1 MYRHK
6 YEQNRTGLKIYLQIM
21 KLSLKNIAAVA
32 AAVLITASCGV
43 VSFTGRRQIL
53 MFSDGEIA
61 ALSDESYKEFMNTAR
76 LSSDPE
82 ATRMLKGVGQ
92 KMVSALESYMKK
104 NGQEEALSGLTW
116 EFQLVDSA
124 AVNAF
129 CLPNG
134 KIVFFDG
141 ILKYA
146 DTPDYIAVVMGHE
159 MAHAIA
165 KHGNERMSQEAAV
178 NLLGS
183 LASDA
188 VGLKKGAA
196 AQNLFNIGFGI
207 GSQVGLLL
215 PYSRKHE
222 YEADKIGMY
231 IMDIAGYNVNA
242 APEFW
247 EKMLEGGTGMSN
259 DFLSTHPSDA
269 KRIAALKEAIKTKPN
284 F

>member
-1 MYRHK
+1 M
-6 YEQNRTGLKIYLQIM
+6 NRTGLKIHLHIM

-76 LSSDPE
+76 LSSDLE

-104 NGQEEALSGLTW
+104 NGQEEVLSGLTW

-231 IMDIAGYNVNA
+231 IMDIAGYDVNA

-259 DFLSTHPSDA
+259 DFFSTHPSDA

>member
-1 MYRHK
+1 M
-6 YEQNRTGLKIYLQIM
+6 NRTGIKIYLQIM

-32 AAVLITASCGV
+32 AAVLMTASCGV

-82 ATRMLKGVGQ
+82 ATKMLKGVGQ

-104 NGQEEALSGLTW
+104 SGQEEALSGLSW

-134 KIVFFDG
+134 KIVFFEG

-165 KHGNERMSQEAAV
+165 KHGNERMSQESAM

-183 LASDA
+183 LASE
-188 VGLKKGAA
+188 VIGVSKGES
-196 AQNLFNIGFGI
+196 AQRLFEAGFGL
-207 GSQVGLLL
+207 GAQVGVLL

-231 IMDIAGYNVNA
+231 IMDIAGYDVNA
-242 APEFW
+242 APAFW
-247 EKMLEGGTGMSN
+247 EKMLEGGTGSAN

-269 KRIAALKEAIKTKPN
+269 KRIAALKDAIKTKPT

>member
-1 MYRHK
+1 M
-6 YEQNRTGLKIYLQIM
+6 NRTGIKIYLQIM

-32 AAVLITASCGV
+32 AAVLMTASCGV

-104 NGQEEALSGLTW
+104 NGQEEALNDLTW

-134 KIVFFDG
+134 KIVFFEG

-165 KHGNERMSQEAAV
+165 KHGNERMSQESAMS
-178 NLLGS
+178 LLGS
-183 LASDA
+183 LASE
-188 VGLKKGAA
+188 VIGVSKGES
-196 AQNLFNIGFGI
+196 AQRLFEAGFGL
-207 GSQVGLLL
+207 GAQVGVLL

-231 IMDIAGYNVNA
+231 IMDIAGYDVNA
-242 APEFW
+242 APAFW
-247 EKMLEGGTGMSN
+247 EKMLEGGTGSAN

>member
-1 MYRHK
+1 M
-6 YEQNRTGLKIYLQIM
+6 NRTGLKIYLQIM

-32 AAVLITASCGV
+32 AAVLMTASCGV

-61 ALSDESYKEFMNTAR
+61 SLSDESYKEFMNTAR
-76 LSSDPE
+76 LSSDLE

-269 KRIAALKEAIKTKPN
+269 KRIAALKEAIRTKPA

>member
-1 MYRHK
+1 M
-6 YEQNRTGLKIYLQIM
+6 NRTGLKIYLQIM

-104 NGQEEALSGLTW
+104 NGQEEVLSGLTW

-134 KIVFFDG
+134 KIVFFEG

-231 IMDIAGYNVNA
+231 IMDIAGYDVNA

-247 EKMLEGGTGMSN
+247 EKMLEGGSGMSN

>member
-1 MYRHK
+1 M
-6 YEQNRTGLKIYLQIM
+6 NRTGLKIYLQIM
-21 KLSLKNIAAVA
+21 KLYLKNIAAVA

-61 ALSDESYKEFMNTAR
+61 SLSDESYKEFMNTAR
-76 LSSDPE
+76 LSSDME

-165 KHGNERMSQEAAV
+165 KHGNERMSQETAV

-231 IMDIAGYNVNA
+231 IMDIAGYDVNA

-259 DFLSTHPSDA
+259 DFFSTHPSDA

-284 F
+284 L

>member
-1 MYRHK
+1 M
-6 YEQNRTGLKIYLQIM
+6 NRTGLKIYLQIM
-21 KLSLKNIAAVA
+21 KLSIKNIAAVA

-53 MFSDGEIA
+53 MFSDGEIVS
-61 ALSDESYKEFMNTAR
+61 LSDESYKEFMNTAR

-178 NLLGS
+178 NMLGS

-259 DFLSTHPSDA
+259 DFFSTHPSDA

>member
-1 MYRHK
+1 
-6 YEQNRTGLKIYLQIM
+6 M
-21 KLSLKNIAAVA
+21 KLSLKNIAAVT

-61 ALSDESYKEFMNTAR
+61 SLSDESYKEFMNTAR
-76 LSSDPE
+76 LSSDLE

-165 KHGNERMSQEAAV
+165 KHGNERMSQESAMS
-178 NLLGS
+178 LLGS
-183 LASDA
+183 LASEVIGA
-188 VGLKKGAA
+188 SKGES
-196 AQNLFNIGFGI
+196 AQRLFEAGFGL
-207 GSQVGLLL
+207 GAQVGVLL

-231 IMDIAGYNVNA
+231 IMDIAGYDVNA
-242 APEFW
+242 APAFW
-247 EKMLEGGTGMSN
+247 EKMLEGSGGSSN

-269 KRIAALKEAIKTKPN
+269 KRIAALKEAIRTKPA

>member
-1 MYRHK
+1 M
-6 YEQNRTGLKIYLQIM
+6 NRTGLKIYLQIM
-21 KLSLKNIAAVA
+21 KLSIKNIAAVA
-32 AAVLITASCGV
+32 AAVLMTASCGV

-231 IMDIAGYNVNA
+231 IMDIAGYDVNA

-259 DFLSTHPSDA
+259 DFFSTHPSDA

>member
-1 MYRHK
+1 M
-6 YEQNRTGLKIYLQIM
+6 NRTGLKIYLQIM

-32 AAVLITASCGV
+32 AAVLMTASCGV

-231 IMDIAGYNVNA
+231 IMDIAGYDVNA

-247 EKMLEGGTGMSN
+247 GKMLEGGTGTSN
-259 DFLSTHPSDA
+259 DFFSTHPSDA
-269 KRIAALKEAIKTKPN
+269 KRIAALKEAIRTKPA

>member
-1 MYRHK
+1 M
-6 YEQNRTGLKIYLQIM
+6 NRTGLKIYLQIM

-32 AAVLITASCGV
+32 AAVLMTASCGV

-61 ALSDESYKEFMNTAR
+61 SLSDESYKEFMNTAR

-104 NGQEEALSGLTW
+104 NGQEEVLSGLTW

-134 KIVFFDG
+134 KIVFFEG

-231 IMDIAGYNVNA
+231 IMDIAGYDVNA
-242 APEFW
+242 APAFW

>member
-1 MYRHK
+1 M
-6 YEQNRTGLKIYLQIM
+6 NRTGLKIYLQIM

-32 AAVLITASCGV
+32 AAVLMTASCGV

-61 ALSDESYKEFMNTAR
+61 SLSDESYKEFMNTAR

-104 NGQEEALSGLTW
+104 NGQEEVLSGLTW

-124 AVNAF
+124 DVNAF

-231 IMDIAGYNVNA
+231 IMDIAGYDVNA
-242 APEFW
+242 APAFW

>member
-1 MYRHK
+1 M
-6 YEQNRTGLKIYLQIM
+6 NRTGLKIYLQIM
-21 KLSLKNIAAVA
+21 KLSLKNIAAAV

-61 ALSDESYKEFMNTAR
+61 SLSDESYKEFMNTAR

-231 IMDIAGYNVNA
+231 IMDIAGYDVNA